1 MINSTNIPKITIN
14 VIHEGKAEQKYIELL
29 QGLYEGKIKIVCHGN
44 DGNSGNVKKMKEK
57 AKRIYENNIFFCYD
71 VDDNKTKCELNNDKH
86 LISNRQFEYWL
97 QLHLDKN
104 DTESAHK
111 IYTDIERK
119 ELRKQINNMFKNR
132 LDTIKEVCEIEKT
145 RQQNGIKYTN
155 NFSTFYRLIDFIE
168 NMV

>member
-1 MINSTNIPKITIN
+1 MNNIETQTIKINILC
-14 VIHEGKAEQKYIELL
+14 EGVAEKRYIERLNI
-29 QGLYEGKIKIVCHGN
+29 LYGEKINIVCHGN

-71 VDDNKTKCELNNDKH
+71 VDDNKKKCELDNEKH

-97 QLHLDKN
+97 QLHLNKN

-111 IYTDIERK
+111 IYTDIEKK
-119 ELRKQINNMFKNR
+119 ELRKQMDSMFKNG
-132 LDTIKEVCEIEKT
+132 LNAIKEVCEIEKT
-145 RQQNGIKYTN
+145 RQQNGIKYEN

>member
-1 MINSTNIPKITIN
+1 MNNIETQTIKINILC
-14 VIHEGKAEQKYIELL
+14 EGVAEKRYIERLNI
-29 QGLYEGKIKIVCHGN
+29 LYGEKINIVCHGN

-57 AKRIYENNIFFCYD
+57 AKRIYEDNIFFCYD
-71 VDDNKTKCELNNDKH
+71 VDGNKTKCELNNDKH

-111 IYTDIERK
+111 IYTDIEKR
-119 ELRKQINNMFKNR
+119 ELRKQMDNMFKNG
-132 LDTIKEVCEIEKT
+132 LDTIKEICKIEKT
-145 RQQNGIKYTN
+145 RQQNGIKYEN